1 MAQSFDV
8 NLSIGS
14 ELGYTMQTNTNM
26 IVNTPQVQ
34 TTMNLNGDI
43 FSTATYSVNTG
54 PLLSVS
60 VLTDFVFPIFTTSSY
75 QRLYMTNIGQSAL
88 TITNVLF
95 SYSTEVGPRIRP
107 VPPNILSTTSFI
119 TIAPNNTASIDISY
133 SAIFPGVYN
142 NFIIIKS
149 NTASGIYYKINTHQ
163 IAGLSSGFTISPEYS
178 NTTTTHIGESQLVD
192 YTITPIFNTFPNK
205 SVSLSLVTSLSGSR
219 AWQIDSIGKNLIT
232 MKFDPNEVNNVN
244 GTYVSTLTVTANN
257 VTRNITNTG
266 TVAIDYAAN
275 KHLTS
280 WLSPASHYNSI
291 IGMSYDIVDDQ
302 RVLTIGVG
310 MGGDG
315 VPIYGSGGK
324 PYADAGALGSGA
336 DTVFRPY
343 PFWAKVY
350 RIPFTGSEQVYYS
363 SDYVVK
369 TTDGLDYS
377 TYFGEYHA
385 PGSMFIV
392 TDDGYGSLTVEINH
406 LRELSGDAATDV
418 TLNNLTRAFYYYSGV
433 DVLGRY
439 EPLPAEYSAPIAS
452 NTSTTNLFIGFDYNN
467 RDKVSG
473 INTSI
478 VDVPIQ

>member
-1 MAQSFDV
+1 MALSFDV
-8 NLSIGS
+8 NLNIGS

-26 IVNTPQVQ
+26 VVNTPQVQ
-34 TTMNLNGDI
+34 TFMNLNGDV
-43 FSTATYSVNTG
+43 FSTSTYSVNTG
-54 PLLSVS
+54 PLLRTSLVS
-60 VLTDFVFPIFTTSSY
+60 DFVFPIFTTSTH
-75 QRLYMTNIGQSAL
+75 QTIYMTNIGQSAL
-88 TITNVLF
+88 TVTNILF
-95 SYSTEVGPRIRP
+95 SYSQEVGPRIYYI
-107 VPPNILSTTSFI
+107 VPNILTTSTPI
-119 TIAPNNTASIDISY
+119 TILPNNTASFELAYKASV
-133 SAIFPGVYN
+133 PGVYD

-149 NTASGIYYKINTHQ
+149 NNASGIYYKINTHQ
-163 IAGLSSGFTISPEYS
+163 IAGRSSGFTISPEYS
-178 NTTTTHIGESQLVD
+178 NTTTNHIGKSQLID
-192 YTITPIFNTFPNK
+192 YTITPIFNTFPNT

-232 MKFDPNEVNNVN
+232 MKFNPNEVNNVN

-257 VTRNITNTG
+257 VTRTITNTG

-280 WLSPASHYNSI
+280 WLSPASHYNSV
-291 IGMSYDIVDDQ
+291 IGMSYDIVDNQ

-315 VPIYGSGGK
+315 VPIYGLGGK
-324 PYADAGALGSGA
+324 PYADVGALSSGA
-336 DTVFRPY
+336 DTVIRPY

-369 TTDGLDYS
+369 TTDDLDYS

-392 TDDGYGSLTVEINH
+392 TDDGYGSLTIEINH

-433 DVLGRY
+433 DTLGRY
-439 EPLPAEYSAPIAS
+439 EPLPVEYSVPIAS
-452 NTSTTNLFIGFDYNN
+452 NTATTNLFIGFEYNN
-467 RDKVSG
+467 RDKVAG
-473 INTSI
+473 INASI
-478 VDVPIQ
+478 VDVPVQ